1 MRSRIFLLE
10 SDASLRERLTNLLRK
25 NGYQACA
32 FADAISF
39 INGTDFEALSGSC
52 CIVADM
58 DLPDMTGTELL
69 NVLSVDR
76 VSLPAVFTTR
86 SPDVQVTVETMR
98 FGASY
103 VIQKPFSDQDLLA
116 TVMLVIAEFYVPE
129 LSGRPKPQPGK
140 EEAFE
145 KRLATLSPRQREILA
160 CVYAG
165 DLNRS
170 IAEKLGIS
178 VKTVELHR
186 ARMMQKMQAE
196 SLIDLIKIT
205 APCSELLYRQV
216 GP

>member
-10 SDASLRERLTNLLRK
+10 SDALLRDRLSNLLRR
-25 NGYQACA
+25 NGYQVSAYR
-32 FADAISF
+32 DAISF
-39 INGTDFEALSGSC
+39 INGTDFDALNGSC

-58 DLPDMTGTELL
+58 ALPDMTGTELL

-76 VSLPAVFTTR
+76 VSLPAVFTTD

-116 TVMLVIAEFYVPE
+116 TVMLVVAEFYAPE
-129 LSGRPKPQPGK
+129 ISGKRKPRASG
-140 EEAFE
+140 ELAFE
-145 KRLATLSPRQREILA
+145 KRLASLSPRQRQILA

-170 IAEKLGIS
+170 IAQKLGIS

-205 APCSELLYRQV
+205 APCSELLYQQT
-216 GP
+216 GT

>member
-1 MRSRIFLLE
+1 MRSRIFLL
-10 SDASLRERLTNLLRK
+10 DTDTHLRERLTLLLRR
-25 NGYQACA
+25 NGYTVST
-32 FADAISF
+32 FGDAISF
-39 INGTDFEALSGSC
+39 INRTNFDDLGGSC

-58 DLPDMTGTELL
+58 ALPDMTGTELL
-69 NVLSVDR
+69 NVLSADR
-76 VSLPAVFTTR
+76 VSLPAVFTTS
-86 SPDVQVTVETMR
+86 SPDVQITVETMR

-116 TVMLVIAEFYVPE
+116 TIMLVIAEFYVPE
-129 LSGRPKPQPGK
+129 FSGRPKVRAD
-140 EEAFE
+140 ESLDFE

-205 APCSELLYRQV
+205 APCSDMLYRQT
-216 GP
+216 GA